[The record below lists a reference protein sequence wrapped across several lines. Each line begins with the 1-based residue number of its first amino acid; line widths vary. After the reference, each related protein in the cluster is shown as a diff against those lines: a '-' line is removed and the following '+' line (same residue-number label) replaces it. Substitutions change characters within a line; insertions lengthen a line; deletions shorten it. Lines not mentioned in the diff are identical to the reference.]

1 MKEKIKAAARWFYA
15 GLSLL
20 LVVCIATQFYWAGM
34 AVFADGSYWS
44 THVQFIHI
52 FGLNLPFVMLLIA
65 FVAANR
71 RWAYWHLLLL
81 MLFTF
86 LMYFSANM
94 GAAAAWLGAL
104 HPVIGTLLLAVSVSN
119 LLQAIKQ
126 LRPGSLP
133 GKKQG

>member
-1 MKEKIKAAARWFYA
+1 MKEKIKAAATWFYA

-20 LVVCIATQFYWAGM
+20 LVACIATQFYWAGM
-34 AVFADGSYWS
+34 AVFADGAYWS

-52 FGLNLPFVMLLIA
+52 FGFTLPFVMLLVA
-65 FVAANR
+65 FIAANK

-119 LLQAIKQ
+119 MLQIIKQ
-126 LRPGSLP
+126 LRSRSILAR
-133 GKKQG
+133 KQI